1 MEQRAMSHIE
11 IKVLN
16 AIRNRANF
24 EKPLK
29 AQALRS
35 EFDLNKRE
43 LEEVIE
49 NLRVIFKHPIVAKK
63 VQPSGYYLPR
73 NDKERN
79 AGLAPYKQQILT
91 SQRNLTAVV
100 SVDLNEYWRLDHE

>member
-29 AQALRS
+29 AQTLRS

-43 LEEVIE
+43 LEEVID
-49 NLRVIFKHPIVAKK
+49 NRKVARAGDRQKFRDPLYKPQQDRV
-63 VQPSGYYLPR
+63 
-73 NDKERN
+73 
-79 AGLAPYKQQILT
+79 PYRHCCT
-91 SQRNLTAVV
+91 SFLYTE
-100 SVDLNEYWRLDHE
+100 LL